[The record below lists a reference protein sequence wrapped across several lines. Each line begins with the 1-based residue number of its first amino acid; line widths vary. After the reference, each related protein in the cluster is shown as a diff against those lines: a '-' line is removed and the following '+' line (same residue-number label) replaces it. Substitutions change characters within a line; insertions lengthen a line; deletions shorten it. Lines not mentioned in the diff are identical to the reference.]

1 MLQKLVMASIEI
13 DISQRIDRFQRGQLK
28 KDWLDIIID
37 DEGANSNE
45 KHSKIKELI
54 DSYWKHI
61 L

>member
-1 MLQKLVMASIEI
+1 MTSVEI
-13 DISQRIDRFQRGQLK
+13 DIDQRIDRFHRGQLK
-28 KDWLDIIID
+28 KAWLDIIE
-37 DEGANSNE
+37 DESEDE

>member
-1 MLQKLVMASIEI
+1 MTSVEI
-13 DISQRIDRFQRGQLK
+13 DIGQRIDRFHRGQLK
-28 KDWLDIIID
+28 KAWLDIIE
-37 DEGANSNE
+37 DESEDE

>member
-1 MLQKLVMASIEI
+1 MASIEI

-37 DEGANSNE
+37 DEGENSNE